1 MEKAAEASLPTEFGD
16 FTISIY
22 KTGEKEHA
30 ILTKEPFEDNP
41 LVRIHSQCLTG
52 DTFHSKKCD
61 CCDQLAV
68 SLKRI
73 GKEGGILIYLNQEGR
88 GIGLANKIK
97 AYALQEQGRDTVQ
110 ANEELG
116 FKPDQRSFQC
126 AADVLKELGITK
138 IRLLTNNPEKIK
150 ALEKEGIQAE
160 RVSIITDPTEH
171 TRTYLKT
178 KKDKM
183 GHLID

>member
-1 MEKAAEASLPTEFGD
+1 MEKAAQANLPTEYGD
-16 FTISIY
+16 FTITVY
-22 KTGEKEHA
+22 TTGEKEHA
-30 ILTKEPFEDNP
+30 ILIKEPYQDNP

-61 CCDQLAV
+61 CHAQLEA
-68 SLKRI
+68 SLKQI
-73 GKEGGILIYLNQEGR
+73 GQEGGIIIYLNQEGR

-126 AADVLKELGITK
+126 AADVLKELNIK
-138 IRLLTNNPEKIK
+138 KVRLLTNNPDKIK
-150 ALEKEGIQAE
+150 SLEKEGIEVSE
-160 RVSIITDPTEH
+160 RISLITNTNEH
-171 TRTYLKT
+171 SKEYMQT

-183 GHLID
+183 GHLI

>member
-1 MEKAAEASLPTEFGD
+1 MQKAAEAHLPTDYGD
-16 FTISIY
+16 FIISIY

-30 ILTKEPFEDNP
+30 ILTREPFSDNP

-61 CCDQLAV
+61 CHAQLEA
-68 SLKRI
+68 SLKQI
-73 GKEGGILIYLNQEGR
+73 GKEGGIIIYLNQEGR

-97 AYALQEQGRDTVQ
+97 AYALQEQGRDTVE

-126 AADVLKELGITK
+126 AADVLKELNITA

-150 ALEKEGIQAE
+150 ALEAEGIQVTE
-160 RVSIITDPTEH
+160 RISLVTDSNEH
-171 TRTYLKT
+171 SKEYMQT

-183 GHLID
+183 GHLI